1 MRTADELTSLV
12 SRLRSDVADDL
23 AGATGYELALDDRRE
38 LARQLILSRLQGHAA
53 ESVEAGNAPLEVAD
67 EQRVARAIL
76 AALFGLG
83 RLQSLIDDPEIE
95 NIDVNGCD
103 RVWVTYADGTK
114 ENVDPAADSDEELAE
129 MLRSAAARFG
139 LSERRFDVSHPEL
152 DLRLPDGS
160 RLSALMS
167 VVQRP
172 VVSIRRHRYVDL
184 TLDDLVEMGGLDETL
199 ASFLS
204 AAVRARKNIV
214 VGGAMNSG
222 KTTLVRALASVI
234 PPRERVV
241 TIEQAF
247 ELGLDSIPERHPDLV
262 ALEARPANSEGEGA
276 ISMARLVRR
285 ALRMNADRVI
295 VGEVLGDEVLPMLN
309 AMSQGRSGSMCT
321 IHADSSLGIFRRLA
335 SYAVQAP
342 ERLPLESTNL
352 LIAGAVHFA
361 VFVEVADVDVA
372 SPAMRYLNGSQR
384 DRFSEGPE
392 SGRARFESVRRRR
405 FVSSVQEVVGSEGLH
420 VISNEVFRSERD
432 GRIGQSSPLRSSTLE
447 ELTNCGFEPTYRST
461 EAVAW

>member
-1 MRTADELTSLV
+1 MTVSGTPPLLV
-12 SRLRSDVADDL
+12 SQLRSRVADDL
-23 AGATGYELALDDRRE
+23 SSAAGPELAPADRRE
-38 LARQLILSRLQGHAA
+38 LARTLTLARLERMAA
-53 ESVEAGNAPLEVAD
+53 ESVESGAAPLRPE
-67 EQRVARAIL
+67 EEFRVARAVL
-76 AALFGLG
+76 DALFGLG
-83 RLQSLIDDPEIE
+83 RLQALIDDPEIE

-103 RVWVTYADGTK
+103 AVWITYADGTK
-114 ENVDPAADSDEELAE
+114 ASGEPVAESDEELSE

-167 VVQRP
+167 VVRRP
-172 VVSIRRHRYVDL
+172 SISIRRHRYVDL
-184 TLDDLVEMGGLDETL
+184 SLDDLVSMGGLDESV
-199 ASFLS
+199 AAFLG
-204 AAVRARKNIV
+204 AAVQARKNIV

-222 KTTLVRALASVI
+222 KTTLIRALASAI
-234 PPRERVV
+234 SPRERVV

-247 ELGLDSIPERHPDLV
+247 ELALDSLPDKHPDLV
-262 ALEARPANSEGEGA
+262 ALESRPANAEGEGA
-276 ISMARLVRR
+276 VSMARLVRR

-352 LIAGAVHFA
+352 LIAGAVHFT
-361 VFVEVADVDVA
+361 VFIEALNATPGPDMRHVTGWGADQLDGHV
-372 SPAMRYLNGSQR
+372 SPSVM
-384 DRFSEGPE
+384 
-392 SGRARFESVRRRR
+392 RFEAVRRRR
-405 FVSSVQEVVGSEGLH
+405 FVSSVHEVVGAEGLH
-420 VISNEVFRSERD
+420 VISNEIFRADRTGRVFP
-432 GRIGQSSPLRSSTLE
+432 GAPLRSSTLD
-447 ELTNCGFEPTYRST
+447 ELVEYGFDPRPRT
-461 EAVAW
+461 EGPR

>member
-1 MRTADELTSLV
+1 MRTTDQSSLV
-12 SRLRSDVADDL
+12 ARLRAEVADDL
-23 AGATGYELALDDRRE
+23 SGASGYELALDDRRE
-38 LARQLILSRLQGHAA
+38 LARQLTLSRLKQYAA
-53 ESVEAGNAPLEVAD
+53 ESVERGSAPLDLAD
-67 EQRVARAIL
+67 EGRVARAVL
-76 AALFGLG
+76 DALFGLG
-83 RLQSLIDDPEIE
+83 RLQALIDDQDIE

-103 RVWVTYADGTK
+103 CVWVTYADGTK
-114 ENVDPAADSDEELAE
+114 ESVEPAADSDAELAE
-129 MLRSAAARFG
+129 ILRSAAARFG

-167 VVQRP
+167 VVRRP
-172 VVSIRRHRYVDL
+172 VVSIRRHRFVDL
-184 TLDDLVEMGGLDETL
+184 TLDDLVEMGGLDVTL
-199 ASFLS
+199 ASFLG

-222 KTTLVRALASVI
+222 KTTLVRALASAI

-247 ELGLDSIPERHPDLV
+247 ELGLDSIPDRHPDLV
-262 ALEARPANSEGEGA
+262 ALEARPPNAEGEGA
-276 ISMARLVRR
+276 ISMSRLVRR

-295 VGEVLGDEVLPMLN
+295 VGEVLGDEILPMLN

-352 LIAGAVHFA
+352 LIAGSVHFT
-361 VFVEVADVDVA
+361 VFVEVVDGDRATPDV
-372 SPAMRYLNGSQR
+372 RYLHGSDR
-384 DRFSEGPE
+384 DEFLLDAGTKRTTFK
-392 SGRARFESVRRRR
+392 AVKRRR
-405 FVSSVQEVVGSEGLH
+405 FVSSVHEVVGSEGLQ
-420 VISNEVFRSERD
+420 VISNEVFRSD
-432 GRIGQSSPLRSSTLE
+432 GEGRSEQVAPLRSPTLG
-447 ELTNCGFEPTYRST
+447 ELVDCGFEPSLRSP
-461 EAVAW
+461 EVVLW